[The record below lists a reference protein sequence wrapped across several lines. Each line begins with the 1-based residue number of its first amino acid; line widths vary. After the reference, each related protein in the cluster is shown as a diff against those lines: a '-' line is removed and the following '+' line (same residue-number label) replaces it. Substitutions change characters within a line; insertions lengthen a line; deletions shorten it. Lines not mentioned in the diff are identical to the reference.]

1 MKKDEDMKNVYNVYN
16 ELNSIFAFA
25 WLFLLLIFS
34 HFTLLA
40 ELVS

>member
-1 MKKDEDMKNVYNVYN
+1 MKKDEDMKNVYN